1 MRCLIHDFAGHPFQ
15 VQLSRELA
23 VRGHH
28 VAHVFPTGL
37 PGPKGRLDRAD
48 SDSDRLSIC
57 SIPLSGGFRK
67 YSPHRRFVTQR
78 QYAHD
83 VKALI
88 AGHKPEVVLSGNTPI
103 DVQAELL
110 WYCRRHKIGF
120 VHWVQ
125 DVYCHALEFFL
136 RRKFKGLSAPLSM
149 PFRMLEKT
157 VVAQSSSTVVI
168 APAFQTL
175 LAGWGIAESKIR
187 TIENWAPLDE
197 VPLLP
202 RHNAWAVEH
211 GLAGYGVKDKPVFLY
226 SGTLGLKHRPD
237 LLYDIAKTL
246 GNACKVVVISEGL
259 GRQFLEKMPPLDNL
273 MLLNFQPYDRLPEV
287 LASADVLLAT
297 LEADAGQ
304 FAVPSKILTYL
315 CAGRPLLL
323 AAPKTNLSAFVVQR
337 SRGGM
342 VVDSDDT
349 TAWLDAARTLCFDEA
364 LRRDL
369 ARNAR
374 AYAEETFDIQKIG
387 SAFEETLMN
396 ACGIPIAAPALQ
408 TAPEHFQS

>member
-23 VRGHH
+23 VRGHY
-28 VAHVFPTGL
+28 VAHAFPAGL
-37 PGPKGRLDRAD
+37 PGPKGRLDP
-48 SDSDRLSIC
+48 SETDSDRLSIC

-67 YSPHRRFVTQR
+67 YSPSRRFVTQR
-78 QYAHD
+78 QYARD

-88 AGHKPEVVLSGNTPI
+88 ARHNPDVVLSGNTPI

-110 WYCRRHKIGF
+110 WHCRRNGIGF

-125 DVYCHALEFFL
+125 DVYCHAIEFFL
-136 RRKFKGLSAPLSM
+136 RRKLKGLATPMSL

-157 VVAQSSSTVVI
+157 VAARSSSTVVI
-168 APAFQTL
+168 APSFKSL
-175 LAGWGIAESKIR
+175 LADWGIAEGRIR

-197 VPLLP
+197 VPHLP
-202 RHNAWAVEH
+202 HRNAWAIEH
-211 GLAGYGVKDKPVFLY
+211 GLGDKPVFLY

-246 GNACKVVVISEGL
+246 GNVCNVVVISEGV
-259 GRQFLEKMPPLDNL
+259 GRDVLEKMPRLDNL
-273 MLLNFQPYDRLPEV
+273 VLLNFQPYDRLPEV

-323 AAPKTNLSAFVVQR
+323 AAPATNLAASVVQR
-337 SRGGM
+337 SQGGI
-342 VVDSDDT
+342 VVDSDNT
-349 TAWLDAARTLCFDEA
+349 AAWLEAAKKLCLNEELRTTLG
-364 LRRDL
+364 
-369 ARNAR
+369 RNAR
-374 AYAEETFDIQKIG
+374 QYAEETFDIRKIG

-396 ACGIPIAAPALQ
+396 ACHRKTTVPSLQ
-408 TAPEHFQS
+408 TAPERMQS